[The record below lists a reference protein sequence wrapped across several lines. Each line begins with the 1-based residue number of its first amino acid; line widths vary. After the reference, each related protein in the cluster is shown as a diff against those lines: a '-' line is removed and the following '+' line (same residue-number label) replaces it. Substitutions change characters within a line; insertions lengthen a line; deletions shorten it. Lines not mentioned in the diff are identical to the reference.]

1 MTNCIG
7 SIPGF
12 VAPRIASEIV
22 KADNGDISNW
32 RIVWIITITILIIE
46 SITFII
52 FAEGKPQKWNAPPEG
67 NVKEGKKDLFLVFS
81 KHSRKSYSFFL
92 FQIFFTVG
100 IALVGVIYAGTMM
113 AWNSIHG

>member
-22 KADNGDISNW
+22 KADNGDIANW
-32 RIVWIITITILIIE
+32 RIVWIITITILIVE

-52 FAEGKPQKWNAPPEG
+52 FADGKPQKWNAPAEE
-67 NVKEGKKDLFLVFS
+67 NVKEGKRDLFLVFL
-81 KHSRKSYSFFL
+81 KP
-92 FQIFFTVG
+92 
-100 IALVGVIYAGTMM
+100 
-113 AWNSIHG
+113 

>member
-22 KADNGDISNW
+22 KADNGDIANW
-32 RIVWIITITILIIE
+32 RIVWIITITILIVE

-52 FAEGKPQKWNAPPEG
+52 FADGKPQKWNAPAEE
-67 NVKEGKKDLFLVFS
+67 NVKEGKRDLFLVFS
-81 KHSRKSYSFFL
+81 IEEAHQTLAEDSHNTKQHK
-92 FQIFFTVG
+92 Q
-100 IALVGVIYAGTMM
+100 
-113 AWNSIHG
+113 